1 MDDRVVVHGD
11 SDRLLTDEFT
21 SLDIETTGLDSERDC
36 IIEIGAVRCKN
47 GEIGERF
54 HTFVDPE
61 RHIPGNITQ
70 LTGISDKDV
79 LGAPK
84 LREAF
89 ESFIKF
95 AGDAPLC
102 AHNADFDIGFIIK
115 GCEQL
120 GINYKPVSV
129 DTLVM
134 SQNLLPELKKYK
146 LDTVAGYLGL
156 PEFTHHRAVD
166 DAVTVAHIL
175 GKLFPR
181 LIENGIERIN
191 QINPYMQGLR
201 PENQPSRHPRHMI
214 ILAKSKA
221 GLKNLYKLVS
231 LSHLKY
237 FKKNPIIPKSVL
249 MQHREGLII
258 GSACEAGEIFSALS
272 SRKSWSELK
281 RLAAFYDY
289 LEIQPLCNNK
299 FMLYDGTASD
309 TQELREFNRKIV
321 RLAKELGKPFIATG
335 DAHFLHPEH
344 EVYRRILL
352 ASRAIRT
359 PTGASLC

>member
-1 MDDRVVVHGD
+1 MPNPKREDKAAEKRVELHLHTTYSTLDALTNVAEAVRQAAEWGHKAIAITDHGVVQAFPEAWKAGKAAGIKIIFGTEAYYINDVDDRVVVHGD
-11 SDRLLTDEFT
+11 SDRLLTDEFVAF
-21 SLDIETTGLDSERDC
+21 DIETTGLDSERDC

-214 ILAKSKA
+214 ILAKA
-221 GLKNLYKLVS
+221 
-231 LSHLKY
+231 
-237 FKKNPIIPKSVL
+237 
-249 MQHREGLII
+249 
-258 GSACEAGEIFSALS
+258 
-272 SRKSWSELK
+272 
-281 RLAAFYDY
+281 
-289 LEIQPLCNNK
+289 
-299 FMLYDGTASD
+299 
-309 TQELREFNRKIV
+309 
-321 RLAKELGKPFIATG
+321 
-335 DAHFLHPEH
+335 
-344 EVYRRILL
+344 RR
-352 ASRAIRT
+352 
-359 PTGASLC
+359 G